1 MRRNKRARTL
11 ISAAFTLLLCLV
23 MLSQRLFEAIDN
35 YGVAMEIAGCYGADR
50 VFVHISPSYCKLL
63 GWISDLLPRASAFM
77 LAERAIALAAMFALS
92 QLILENAKSR
102 FSTIAMHAGLA
113 GTYGLLHIYS
123 ANYTVWTALFICAG
137 WLMLASVQRS
147 EEKMLGRR
155 IEGYAFIAAG
165 CVLRVQA
172 WIMILP
178 FMLLDMVLRA
188 WDGKREGLGARAKKL
203 VCLLLPAFVLMAAA
217 GAEIY
222 FTYIRGAYSEEYAYN
237 SSRISVVD
245 YPMKDYSEIENPF
258 FSEND
263 YECLTHWVLLDTE
276 IVTREY
282 LDNVRAIAG
291 EKTALTPR
299 AIYAEIRDVISETKD
314 HIPLFLFTAL
324 LAVCLFTRKG
334 AAQKLR
340 AALSVLGA
348 GIILLYLLRQG
359 RLPSRVVYCLCIGVL
374 GNVFAAMMFD
384 SPEGNGTMSV
394 LSAIMAFVVLLS
406 AGWVVA
412 RDAGEL
418 QSAFNAR
425 STVADDEKDGVV
437 YIWDMTHPEDAPQIS
452 PCNDQPAYLPGED
465 VLGHHLTMGDVSY
478 GQKAFYDQLN
488 RMGIRNPM
496 RALLERE
503 NTFVAGGEE
512 NATRVLIW
520 LREHYDESAQMEAV
534 GSYGGATVWQY
545 RTGAGA

>member
-1 MRRNKRARTL
+1 MRMNKRARVL
-11 ISAAFTLLLCLV
+11 ISAAFTLLLYLT

-35 YGVAMEIAGCYGADR
+35 YGAAMEIAGCFGADR

-63 GWISDLLPRASAFM
+63 GWISDLLPHASAFM

-102 FSTIAMHAGLA
+102 FAAVAMHAGLA

-123 ANYTVWTALFICAG
+123 ANYTVWTALFICVG

-155 IEGYAFIAAG
+155 IAGYAFIAAG

-178 FMLLDMVLRA
+178 FMLLDMALRA
-188 WDGKREGLGARAKKL
+188 WDGKRDGLGARAKKL

-263 YECLTHWVLLDTE
+263 YECLTHWVLLDTD

-282 LDNVRAIAG
+282 LDDVHAIAG
-291 EKTALTPR
+291 EKTALSPR
-299 AIYAEIRDVISETKD
+299 TIYSAITDMLSETND

-324 LAVCLFTRKG
+324 LAVYLLTRKG
-334 AAQKLR
+334 APQKLR
-340 AALSVLGA
+340 AAFSVIGA
-348 GIILLYLLRQG
+348 GMILLYLLRQG
-359 RLPSRVVYCLCIGVL
+359 RLPSRVVYCLCIGML
-374 GNVFAAMMFD
+374 GNVFAAMLFD
-384 SPEGNGTMSV
+384 SPEGNKAMGV
-394 LSAIMAFVVLLS
+394 LSAIMAFAVLLS
-406 AGWVVA
+406 AGWVAA

-425 STVADDEKDGVV
+425 STAADDEKDGYV
-437 YIWDMTHPEDAPQIS
+437 YIWDMTRAEEAPQIS
-452 PCNDQPAYLPGED
+452 PCNDQPSYLPSKD
-465 VLGHHLTMGDVSY
+465 VSDHHLTMGDVSY
-478 GQKAFYDQLN
+478 GQKTFYDQLN

-496 RALLERE
+496 RALIERE

-520 LREHYDESAQMEAV
+520 LREHYDESVRMEAV
-534 GSYGGATVWQY
+534 GEYGNATVWQY
-545 RTGAGA
+545 RTGE

>member
-1 MRRNKRARTL
+1 
-11 ISAAFTLLLCLV
+11 
-23 MLSQRLFEAIDN
+23 
-35 YGVAMEIAGCYGADR
+35 MEIAGCFGADR
-50 VFVHISPSYCKLL
+50 VFVHISPSYCRLL
-63 GWISDLLPRASAFM
+63 GWISDLLPHASAFM
-77 LAERAIALAAMFALS
+77 LAERAIVLIAMFALS
-92 QLILENAKSR
+92 YLILERTKS
-102 FSTIAMHAGLA
+102 ALCAAVLHAALA
-113 GTYGLLHIYS
+113 GACGLMHLYN
-123 ANYTVWTALFICAG
+123 ANYTIWTAFFMAVG
-137 WLMLASVQRS
+137 WLLLASVQRS
-147 EEKMLGRR
+147 DGKMPGRR
-155 IEGYAFIAAG
+155 IAGYAFVAAG

-178 FMLLDMVLRA
+178 FMLLDMALRA
-188 WDGKREGLGARAKKL
+188 WDGKRNGLGVRVKKL

-222 FTYIRGAYSEEYAYN
+222 FTYIRGAYSEEYAHN
-237 SSRISVVD
+237 SSRTSVVD
-245 YPMKDYSEIENPF
+245 YPIKDSSEIENPF

-263 YECLTHWVLLDTE
+263 YECLPNWVLLDTD

-282 LDNVRAIAG
+282 LDNVHAIAG
-291 EKTALTPR
+291 EKTALSPR
-299 AIYAEIRDVISETKD
+299 AIYSAIADMLSETND
-314 HIPLFLFTAL
+314 HIPLFAFTAL
-324 LAVCLFTRKG
+324 LAVYLLTRKG

-340 AALSVLGA
+340 AALSVIGA

-374 GNVFAAMMFD
+374 GNVFAAVLFD
-384 SPEGNGTMSV
+384 SPEGNNAMSV

-406 AGWVVA
+406 AGWVAV

-425 STVADDEKDGVV
+425 STAESDEEDGYV
-437 YIWDMTHPEDAPQIS
+437 YIWDMTRAEEAPQIS
-452 PCNDQPAYLPGED
+452 PCNDQPSYLPSKD
-465 VLGHHLTMGDVSY
+465 ISDHHLTMGDVSY

-512 NATRVLIW
+512 NATRVLTW
-520 LREHYDESAQMEAV
+520 LREHYDASAQMEAV
-534 GSYGGATVWQY
+534 GKYGNATVWQY
-545 RTGAGA
+545 RTGE